1 MSWWRSAAEKAL
13 LKYGIAARN
22 GYFSDA
28 AGIVGGLSEKYGLE
42 PDEILKMLK
51 ENPRESNPQFR
62 VRDELIGMEREITE
76 NEDEMDE
83 LARKV
88 DELRKKMDWVGT
100 VGASAEKKPLEA
112 LGSAADSVVRMAVL
126 MNYESRMSGL
136 VEKLEQLEQRNNE
149 LEGKIGRAR
158 SVLAVTHDFEN
169 KLRNFALGGDGE
181 RKGAELIQKFLLR

>member
-13 LKYGIAARN
+13 LKYGITARN

-28 AGIVGGLSEKYGLE
+28 AGIVGELSGKYGLE
-42 PDEILKMLK
+42 PGEILKMLK

-62 VRDELIGMEREITE
+62 VRDELIGMEREIDE
-76 NEDEMDE
+76 NEKEMDE

-100 VGASAEKKPLEA
+100 AEASTGKKPLEA
-112 LGSAADSVVRMAVL
+112 LGSAADSVVRMAVF

-136 VEKLEQLEQRNNE
+136 VEKLERLEQRNNE
-149 LEGKIGRAR
+149 LEEKIGGAR
-158 SVLAVTHDFEN
+158 SILALTHDFEN
-169 KLRNFALGGDGE
+169 KLRNFALGREEE
-181 RKGAELIQKFLLR
+181 RKGAELIQKFLRR